1 MHGACKYLYA
11 FTEQAIKFFF
21 EEQIAFR
28 LEDGTPIDGS
38 VFIGATEFVPVE
50 TLREDEAAY
59 RSEFGA

>member
-1 MHGACKYLYA
+1 MQ
-11 FTEQAIKFFF
+11 EAIKFFF